1 MSAEF
6 NILMRAFPVCFFV
19 FFIDSDREIDLDVS
33 LGVGADFD
41 MQSVLSEVDKE
52 SLGAAMKMMG
62 NADLQQVEEEV

>member
-6 NILMRAFPVCFFV
+6 NILMRAFPGCVFV